1 MGLLGKRV
9 LVTGAGGF
17 IGSHLAEVLARE
29 GAAVRAFV
37 RYVGNG
43 GAGFLDASSERAKM
57 DIIRGDIRDPYFVA
71 KAAEGVDVIFHLA
84 ALIAIP
90 YSYEAAESYVST
102 NIQGTVN
109 VLEAARTAGVSRILH
124 TSTSEVY
131 GTADYV
137 PIDEKHPLKAQSPY
151 SATKIGAD
159 AMATSYAR
167 AFGLPVTI
175 VRPFNTYGPR
185 QSARAVIPTIMTQL
199 LAGRRTISLGALTPT
214 RDLVFVENTC
224 AAFVALATCET
235 AIGEVVNVGTGVD
248 MSIGDLARKISA
260 LAGVEAEIS
269 SEAARLRPETSEVER
284 LRADAAKLK
293 ALTGFA
299 PTTTLDEGLAKTW
312 AWFSNPENLKRYD
325 AVRYNV

>member
-1 MGLLGKRV
+1 
-9 LVTGAGGF
+9 
-17 IGSHLAEVLARE
+17 
-29 GAAVRAFV
+29 
-37 RYVGNG
+37 
-43 GAGFLDASSERAKM
+43 M

-131 GTADYV
+131 GTAEYV

-214 RDLVFVENTC
+214 RDLVFVEDTC

-284 LRADAAKLK
+284 LRADAARLK

>member
-1 MGLLGKRV
+1 
-9 LVTGAGGF
+9 
-17 IGSHLAEVLARE
+17 
-29 GAAVRAFV
+29 V

-43 GAGFLDASSERAKM
+43 GAGFLDASPERAKM

-131 GTADYV
+131 GTAEYV

-214 RDLVFVENTC
+214 RDLVFVEDTC